1 MSQLPPRFVEDRA
14 LRDAARAVLE
24 EDIAR
29 LRASLG
35 EQGVASRVSASVGT
49 TITGRIRAGADDV
62 LEQAKQAASDYR
74 GVLAV
79 LVGAILLWLMRGP
92 LLALIEGATEDW
104 AGDRAEDEA
113 DTENEPNDAMT
124 GSAAEAPSPD
134 AAGD

>member
-29 LRASLG
+29 LRATLG

-49 TITGRIRAGADDV
+49 TVTGRIRAGANDV
-62 LEQAKQAASDYR
+62 LEQAKQTASDYR

-79 LVGAILLWLMRGP
+79 LFGAILLWLMRGP
-92 LLALIEGATEDW
+92 LLALIEGE
-104 AGDRAEDEA
+104 AEDGAEEGA
-113 DTENEPNDAMT
+113 DTENEPNGAMT
-124 GSAAEAPSPD
+124 GEAAEAPLPD